1 LRTCEIAETQQ
12 KAAISLYSTASR
24 KRASGDAGGDAILRV
39 VRTRHRAAVAVLAAA
54 LFLTPLSALAA
65 KKPSKPPAPKLNSAG
80 LWATID
86 VCNTAAH
93 PDTVGIRGS
102 MPGTGDKHESMY
114 MAFIV
119 EYQSKSGVW
128 QHFKSGGESGY
139 TFAGN
144 ARAATSQAG
153 QNFQLHPNFS
163 STEMLRGVV
172 IYQWRLNGQV
182 VTDTVRATSA
192 GHTPA
197 AGADPPGFSAALC
210 QIQPNS
216 RGSLVITPV
225 TPSA

>member
-1 LRTCEIAETQQ
+1 MQQ
-12 KAAISLYSTASR
+12 KATISLYSTASR
-24 KRASGDAGGDAILRV
+24 KCASGDAGGDAILRG
-39 VRTRHRAAVAVLAAA
+39 VRTPHRAAVAVLAAA
-54 LFLTPLSALAA
+54 LFVTPLSAVAA
-65 KKPSKPPAPKLNSAG
+65 KKPSKPPAPKLNSGG

-128 QHFKSGGESGY
+128 QQFKSGGESGY
-139 TFAGN
+139 IAVGN
-144 ARAATSQAG
+144 ASAATRQGG
-153 QNFQLHPNFS
+153 QNFQLKSNS
-163 STEMLRGVV
+163 SAEMLRGVV
-172 IYQWRLNGQV
+172 LYQWRLSGQV

-192 GHTPA
+192 GHAPA

-216 RGSLVITPV
+216 RGSLVITPL